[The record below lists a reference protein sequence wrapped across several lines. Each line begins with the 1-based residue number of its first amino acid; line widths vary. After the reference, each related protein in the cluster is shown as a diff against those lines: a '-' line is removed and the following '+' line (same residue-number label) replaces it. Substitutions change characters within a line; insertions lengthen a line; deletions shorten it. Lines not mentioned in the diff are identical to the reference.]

1 MILFQ
6 ILIKNLKISIDMSNE
21 FVIIIPSRL
30 GSTRLPKKPLA
41 DIAGKSLIQRVHETA
56 LKTNARDV
64 FIATDSNEIFDH
76 VKNFTDNVLMTSD
89 AHISGTDRIH
99 EAANKLNLDSDEV
112 ILNLQ
117 GDEPFIPINLVNKL
131 AMSFNSSIYDIGTVI
146 TKFNDIEDI
155 KNPNSVKESI
165 SNSNKALY
173 FSRSVIP
180 NNFVNGTTDY
190 FRHIGLYAY
199 NKSTLDRLINLAPTS
214 LELSEKLEQLRFI
227 ENGFT
232 IDTLIHEGQ
241 IPSGIDTAEDL
252 ELAIDFVNNDN

>member
-1 MILFQ
+1 
-6 ILIKNLKISIDMSNE
+6 
-21 FVIIIPSRL
+21 
-30 GSTRLPKKPLA
+30 
-41 DIAGKSLIQRVHETA
+41 
-56 LKTNARDV
+56 
-64 FIATDSNEIFDH
+64 
-76 VKNFTDNVLMTSD
+76 
-89 AHISGTDRIH
+89 
-99 EAANKLNLDSDEV
+99 
-112 ILNLQ
+112 
-117 GDEPFIPINLVNKL
+117 
-131 AMSFNSSIYDIGTVI
+131 MSFNSSIYDIGTVI

-155 KNPNSVKESI
+155 KNPNSVKVSI

-252 ELAIDFVNNDN
+252 KLAIDFVNNDN